1 MYFSETYTIFFYIAS
16 FIFHTS
22 SKCGR
27 FLCPTCI
34 IPEFLT
40 ADAAANFQL
49 ITGHDFLVANL
60 YRLILSIPSVCL
72 VQRR

>member
-1 MYFSETYTIFFYIAS
+1 MVEN
-16 FIFHTS
+16 
-22 SKCGR
+22 R
-27 FLCPTCI
+27 NI

-40 ADAAANFQL
+40 ADTATTFQL

-60 YRLILSIPSVCL
+60 YRLSLSMPSVCL